1 MPEAI
6 VEKKGIKPPISDQE
20 TLERIINEVI
30 AKNEKAVSDYHK
42 GKTNA
47 VQSLIGQVMK
57 QTRGQAKADIVQSL
71 LRKKLDAMEG

>member
-1 MPEAI
+1 MNHPMI
-6 VEKKGIKPPISDQE
+6 GKCVR
-20 TLERIINEVI
+20 LEHIIDEVI

-71 LRKKLDAMEG
+71 LRKKLDEMQG